1 MISLRICNSQAFFIT
16 LTFLIIGALEVTL
29 LAQQTTN
36 KSIWLDPNA
45 YEGIHEPQITVSRI
59 LPAESASVTDHTV
72 TINGKKVPYRATAGT
87 QPVWDDHGVVQASLF
102 YTFYERTDVESY
114 ERRPLVISF
123 NGGPGSASVWMHL
136 AYTGPSVL
144 NIDDEGY
151 PIQPYGYQDNPYSI
165 LDVADIVFINP
176 VNTGYSRILHPEAD
190 RKQFFGVNQDIAYLA
205 EWINTFVSRVDR
217 WASPKYLIGESY
229 GTTRVSGL
237 ANVLQNRHW
246 MYINGV
252 ILVSPTGLGID
263 RSGPVNQANRLPYYT
278 AAAWYHEQ
286 LPEDLQ
292 SLDLLDALTTSEEF
306 TQNEL
311 IPILAKG
318 AWMSADEKEHAI
330 IQFARYSGLAH
341 EVIRQHNLDVP
352 TSFFWK
358 DLLRHEGPTVGRLD
372 SR

>member
-1 MISLRICNSQAFFIT
+1 MISLRICNSQAFFMT

-205 EWINTFVSRVDR
+205 EWINTFVNRVDR

-246 MYINGV
+246 MYIN
-252 ILVSPTGLGID
+252 
-263 RSGPVNQANRLPYYT
+263 
-278 AAAWYHEQ
+278 
-286 LPEDLQ
+286 
-292 SLDLLDALTTSEEF
+292 
-306 TQNEL
+306 
-311 IPILAKG
+311 
-318 AWMSADEKEHAI
+318 
-330 IQFARYSGLAH
+330 
-341 EVIRQHNLDVP
+341 
-352 TSFFWK
+352 
-358 DLLRHEGPTVGRLD
+358 
-372 SR
+372 